1 MFENILRTQ
10 SEVNMD
16 VNQRELS
23 WNWKNQVWLH
33 IKWDLFKAQLGLYEK
48 IKTDVGPQGLYGKM
62 WKMWKTLS
70 QNSVSNNNTIMIYL
84 TPEIHLISSWHLS
97 RDMVPLDREVF
108 NLCFLSLWSELF
120 PALWK
125 PGHFNQFGWLSG
137 TKFAG
142 YHICPHL
149 IFWPEAGACYENRS
163 G

>member
-1 MFENILRTQ
+1 MITQ
-10 SEVNMD
+10 LIHVWSATWPVHDQSRDQCMT
-16 VNQRELS
+16 S
-23 WNWKNQVWLH
+23 QV
-33 IKWDLFKAQLGLYEK
+33 ISAWDEK
-48 IKTDVGPQGLYGKM
+48 VKTDVGPQGLYGKM

-70 QNSVSNNNTIMIYL
+70 QTSVSNNNTITIYL

-149 IFWPEAGACYENRS
+149 VFWPEAGACYENRS
-163 G
+163 GWGTAELESHLSH